1 MRLCERKFRCRN
13 RAGESSAAGKSLAA
27 GEETSGSS

>member
-13 RAGESSAAGKSLAA
+13 RAGESSAAGKSLAE
-27 GEETSGSS
+27 EETSGSS